1 MQIVLK
7 SDEMVELIYDNPKTE
22 TFAEFTLMNGDAG
35 MSESEII
42 DAFMQTV
49 ETFDDRQ
56 GITLPA
62 DLLIMLS
69 DEELDLFL
77 LCAYNEEYFQAIEEM
92 IYVVKEDTTVVDK
105 YGMQYSVDYVG
116 KSRSVLTY
124 ESITGLSML
133 RVANDLIEDG
143 VVDFRDDLGC

>member
-1 MQIVLK
+1 MI
-7 SDEMVELIYDNPKTE
+7 ELIYDNPKTE
-22 TFAEFTLMNGDAG
+22 TFAEFTFMNGDAG

-49 ETFDDRQ
+49 KTFDNAQ
-56 GITLPA
+56 GITLPP
-62 DLLIMLS
+62 DLLVMLS

-77 LCAYNEEYFQAIEEM
+77 LSAYNEEYFQAIEEM

-124 ESITGLSML
+124 ENMSGFSVFRIT
-133 RVANDLIEDG
+133 NDLIEGG
-143 VVDFRDDLGC
+143 VVDFRRAFV

>member
-1 MQIVLK
+1 MI
-7 SDEMVELIYDNPKTE
+7 ELIYDNPKTE
-22 TFAEFTLMNGDAG
+22 TFAEFTFVDGNAS

-42 DAFMQTV
+42 DAFMKKV
-49 ETFDDRQ
+49 KTFDDTQ
-56 GITLPA
+56 GITLPQ

-77 LCAYNEEYFQAIEEM
+77 LSAYNKEYFQAIEEM

-116 KSRSVLTY
+116 KSKSVLTY
-124 ESITGLSML
+124 ETITGLSML
-133 RVANDLIEDG
+133 RVANDLIEGG
-143 VVDFRDDLGC
+143 VVDLRDAI

>member
-1 MQIVLK
+1 MI
-7 SDEMVELIYDNPKTE
+7 ELIYDNPKTE
-22 TFAEFTLMNGDAG
+22 TFAEFTFIEDNAL

-42 DAFMQTV
+42 DAFMQKV
-49 ETFDDRQ
+49 KTFDDTQ
-56 GITLPA
+56 GITLPP

-77 LCAYNEEYFQAIEEM
+77 LSAYNEEYFQRIEEM

-116 KSRSVLTY
+116 KNRSVLTY
-124 ESITGLSML
+124 ETISGLSAL
-133 RVANDLIEDG
+133 RVANDLIEGG
-143 VVDFRDDLGC
+143 VVDFRDVV

>member
-1 MQIVLK
+1 LQIVLK

-62 DLLIMLS
+62 DILIMLS

-105 YGMQYSVDYVG
+105 YGLRYSVDYVG
-116 KSRSVLTY
+116 KSKSVLTY
-124 ESITGLSML
+124 ETISGLSML
-133 RVANDLIEDG
+133 HVANDLIEGG
-143 VVDFRDDLGC
+143 VVDFRDVV